1 MQRGMS
7 EILERHGIAHSFVG
21 HPAMAGLFFSETPP
35 TNYRDWKDSDYTF
48 YDTLAPVLHD
58 LGVLC
63 EPDSR
68 EPWFI
73 SAAHDEACLQKTL
86 TAFEQA
92 VDRTIETLGRGQV
105 DKLRATG
112 VSHSETARAAGGR

>member
-1 MQRGMS
+1 MQTGMS
-7 EILERHGIAHSFVG
+7 EILERRGIAHSFVG

-73 SAAHDEACLQKTL
+73 SAAHDEACLEETL
-86 TAFEQA
+86 AAFDQA
-92 VDRTIETLGRGQV
+92 VDQTIETL
-105 DKLRATG
+105 G